1 MFDVRDIYI
10 VIFKIL
16 QYFKIVIYYICGNKV
31 EFRCLSDFSMHNNNL
46 KEIELLM
53 NIRIEEKKKV

>member
-1 MFDVRDIYI
+1 MFDVRDIY
-10 VIFKIL
+10 
-16 QYFKIVIYYICGNKV
+16 IVIYYICGNKV
-31 EFRCLSDFSMHNNNL
+31 EFRCLSDFSLHNNL